1 MSLILNIDSAT
12 KTAQVSIARDGI
24 VLQSM
29 HNEKQND
36 HASFLQVAIQQVMMD
51 AQIKLMELDAIAV
64 TAGPGSYTGI
74 RVGVASARGLCYA
87 LQKPL
92 ISLNTLTV
100 WAAGAI
106 DLMSK
111 ISVSPAP
118 LFCPMIDARRNE
130 VFTAVYDHQL
140 NIILAP
146 CAMILDEGSFKNQL
160 AAGPVIF
167 FGNGAAKWE
176 SQINDPNASFEPIE
190 ISPAAMANLSN
201 RYFYRQDFTSLVDSQ
216 PLYLKEYNTGRDM

>member
-24 VLQSM
+24 VLRSM

-51 AQIKLMELDAIAV
+51 AQIKLMELDAVAV

-106 DLMSK
+106 DIMSK
-111 ISVSPAP
+111 VSVSPTPFYCP
-118 LFCPMIDARRNE
+118 LIDARRNE

-146 CAMILDEGSFKNQL
+146 CAMILDKNSFKNQL
-160 AAGPVIF
+160 AAAPVIF
-167 FGNGAAKWE
+167 FGNGSAKWK
-176 SQINDPNASFEPIE
+176 SQVNHSNASFEPIE
-190 ISPAAMANLSN
+190 ILPAAMAKLSN
-201 RYFYRQDFTSLVDSQ
+201 RYFGRQDFASPDDSN